1 MKNELNPAKLLAAY
15 EVVMEKGE
23 ETEFGKIYEGV
34 EASTDYDG
42 YNVYLRGN
50 GVELRVGF
58 HNTYDLKYD
67 QLHLKDS
74 FLKKVDALV
83 ADKKEFGD
91 HH

>member
-1 MKNELNPAKLLAAY
+1 MKNELNPAKLLAAF

-23 ETEFGKIYEGV
+23 DTEFGKIYEGV

-50 GVELRVGF
+50 GVELHIGF

-67 QLHLKDS
+67 QAHLRDS

-83 ADKKEFGD
+83 TDKVVDD

>member
-1 MKNELNPAKLLAAY
+1 MKNELNIAKLLAAF
-15 EVVMEKGE
+15 EVVMEKGG
-23 ETEFGKIYEGV
+23 ETEFGKLYKGI

-50 GVELRVGF
+50 GVELHIGF

-67 QLHLKDS
+67 QEHLKES
-74 FLKKVDALV
+74 FLKKIDALV
-83 ADKKEFGD
+83 THKIVDD

>member
-1 MKNELNPAKLLAAY
+1 MKNELNPAKLLAAF

-34 EASTDYDG
+34 EAATDYDG
-42 YNVYLRGN
+42 YNVYLKGN
-50 GVELRVGF
+50 GVELHIGF

-67 QLHLKDS
+67 QTHLRDS
-74 FLKKVDALV
+74 FLKKLDALV
-83 ADKKEFGD
+83 KDTVLDD